1 MTGDDWRQIQHYWLP
16 LAIVGGLVL
25 LTAWLGQLAEQR
37 PTPVGAAAG
46 HNPDYFVDDL
56 RAVAYDVA
64 GVPRYHL
71 AASKMQHYPDDDTTT
86 LEAPTFSRD
95 GPGVSHVAARASRG
109 QVSANGEVVYLL
121 GGVLMTEAGRPGQA
135 PLELTTEYLKIM
147 PNADRLTTDKPVI
160 LKQGASILTGNAMVA
175 DGKER
180 TLQLAGGVKGIYET
194 HR

>member
-1 MTGDDWRQIQHYWLP
+1 MTGDDWRPIQHYWLP
-16 LAIVGGLVL
+16 LAVVGGLVL
-25 LTAWLGQLAEQR
+25 LTAWLGQLAEQG

-46 HNPDYFVDDL
+46 HHLDYFVDDL

-71 AASKMQHYPDDDTTT
+71 SAGKMRHYPDDDTTT
-86 LEAPTFSRD
+86 LDAPTFLRD
-95 GPGVSHVAARASRG
+95 GPGIPRVAARASRG

-121 GGVLMTEAGRPGQA
+121 GGVSMPEAGRPGQA

-160 LKQGASILTGNAMVA
+160 LKQGASLLTGNAMVA

-180 TLQLAGGVKGIYET
+180 TLQLSGRVKGIYET